1 MFTFRKY
8 HRLNQQLIIIREVL
22 VTVSKEV
29 QSILDRTKKNSDLV
43 KSVDLGMKA
52 LGKQVSDLQAQI
64 SALPVGNVLSD
75 EDKSALATAASDLD
89 NSINTLQSDIP
100 ANTDQGGKIGRR
112 PGPERQQRHARLRR
126 AVGRQCAG
134 ARKARRRPA
143 TPMRTAPPRSRCR
156 APAPAHNQFSE
167 GTKPRKRCPGPCPGH
182 FAVIGWAH

>member
-8 HRLNQQLIIIREVL
+8 HRLNQQLIIIKEVL

-100 ANTDQGGKIGRR
+100 ANTDQGGNARG
-112 PGPERQQRHARLRR
+112 PGQSVNNATQGSGEQSADNAQGTQGAPKTGDANADSSAPQPLP
-126 AVGRQCAG
+126 GTGAG
-134 ARKARRRPA
+134 
-143 TPMRTAPPRSRCR
+143 S
-156 APAPAHNQFSE
+156 
-167 GTKPRKRCPGPCPGH
+167 
-182 FAVIGWAH
+182 